1 MKNINKLPI
10 LPILVLLFPLLL
22 SACQNSEPKAGDLI
36 TVDVTKSYPKKEL
49 ILQDLFDIEYIPL
62 ETRDGFITLGTVADI
77 QEDFIIITDNGLSGD
92 INFVNWEGRFLK
104 KINRKGQSGEE
115 YIDFRKV
122 IYDEEREEL
131 YVNDFMA
138 EKIVVY
144 DLNGHFKR
152 SLKHGS
158 GAYFEW
164 MDDFNEDYLIC
175 NAKAAVDPD
184 ESGYNVSNCGF
195 SLISKDDG
203 TLMKVNIP
211 YEKYVSPTIILNG
224 SQGKLYTSVRNN
236 PQIPYHGEGMLLS
249 EISSDTIYFCSGKD
263 YSLRPFF
270 VRTPSAGSM
279 DTPIYL
285 FPGVI
290 TSEYYFL
297 QSVEKYYD
305 PTTRTGFE
313 TKDLFFDKTKNA
325 LYEYHIENADFD
337 SEQSFNLVN
346 PRPSLSFFNND
357 TIAFITRMEAPD
369 LIEALNDG
377 KLRGPLKEI
386 ASGLDEE
393 DNPVL
398 MIAKYKK

>member
-1 MKNINKLPI
+1 
-10 LPILVLLFPLLL
+10 
-22 SACQNSEPKAGDLI
+22 
-36 TVDVTKSYPKKEL
+36 
-49 ILQDLFDIEYIPL
+49 
-62 ETRDGFITLGTVADI
+62 
-77 QEDFIIITDNGLSGD
+77 
-92 INFVNWEGRFLK
+92 
-104 KINRKGQSGEE
+104 
-115 YIDFRKV
+115 
-122 IYDEEREEL
+122 
-131 YVNDFMA
+131 
-138 EKIVVY
+138 
-144 DLNGHFKR
+144 
-152 SLKHGS
+152 
-158 GAYFEW
+158 

-184 ESGYNVSNCGF
+184 ESGYDVSNCGF

-224 SQGKLYTSVRNN
+224 SQGKLYISVRNN

-270 VRTPSAGSM
+270 VRAPSVGAM
-279 DTPIYL
+279 DIPICL

-305 PTTRTGFE
+305 PERRTGFE
-313 TKDLFFDKTKNA
+313 TKDLLFDKTKNA

-357 TIAFITRMEAPD
+357 TIAFITR
-369 LIEALNDG
+369 
-377 KLRGPLKEI
+377 RT
-386 ASGLDEE
+386 
-393 DNPVL
+393 
-398 MIAKYKK
+398 